1 MNFCELETHCF
12 DDVVVVVLGVHGI
25 VVVVEDPFEAAAD
38 GACVDGQPEW
48 LRHTVEACQVGL
60 GLQHY

>member
-25 VVVVEDPFEAAAD
+25 VVVVVEDPFEAAAD
-38 GACVDGQPEW
+38 VACVDGQPE
-48 LRHTVEACQVGL
+48 
-60 GLQHY
+60 

>member
-25 VVVVEDPFEAAAD
+25 VVEDPFEAVAD
-38 GACVDGQPEW
+38 VACVDGQPEW
-48 LRHTVEACQVGL
+48 LHHKVEACQVGL